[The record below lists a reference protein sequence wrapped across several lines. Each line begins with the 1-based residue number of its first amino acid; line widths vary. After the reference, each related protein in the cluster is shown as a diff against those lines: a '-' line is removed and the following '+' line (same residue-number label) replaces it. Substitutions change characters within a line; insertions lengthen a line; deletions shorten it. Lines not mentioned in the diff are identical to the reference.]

1 MCSSDLLDGMI
12 LKPSML
18 ISCAN
23 ASNRAD
29 VETVAR
35 ETVRCLL
42 NTVPASVAWISFLSG
57 GQSDEEASAHLNAM
71 HNLGVD
77 LPWPLT
83 FSYGRALQ
91 QASMKAWDG
100 KAENVTK
107 AQAILLERAS
117 NNGKAAMGQYNP
129 E

>member
-1 MCSSDLLDGMI
+1 
-12 LKPSML
+12 LKPSMV
-18 ISCAN
+18 ISGAN

-42 NTVPASVAWISFLSG
+42 NTVPASVAGISFLSG

-107 AQAILLERAS
+107 AQEILLERAS

-129 E
+129 